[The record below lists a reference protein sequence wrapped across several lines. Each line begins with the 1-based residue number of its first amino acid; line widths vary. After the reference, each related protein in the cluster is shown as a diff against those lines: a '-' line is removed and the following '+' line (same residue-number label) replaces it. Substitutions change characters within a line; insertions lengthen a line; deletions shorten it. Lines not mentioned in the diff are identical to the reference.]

1 MKYPSYAWAWKLSIA
16 IQGVTYYWLTVD
28 RLNDWV
34 IVTEECIEWFTDQ
47 LLDWSWLSDWLMC
60 DTSSCTEADHL
71 PIAVIVPVCMA
82 ALLLFVVA
90 AVLIVVITARKWRR
104 SKTAFS
110 DILFQENPYLSQ
122 DYIKKERLLPP
133 DPMEFPRT
141 RLHLLNRVLGKLLLC
156 FLVVDVLSL
165 LCLQVVIVVVV
176 LLQVFIVVML
186 LFLSWCCCR
195 LSSLLCSCS
204 CVTCF
209 VRVQINE
216 HYFLLKVRTMMV
228 ALESKGPYY

>member
-1 MKYPSYAWAWKLSIA
+1 
-16 IQGVTYYWLTVD
+16 
-28 RLNDWV
+28 V
-34 IVTEECIEWFTDQ
+34 IP
-47 LLDWSWLSDWLMC
+47 
-60 DTSSCTEADHL
+60 SSCTEHDHL

-165 LCLQVVIVVVV
+165 LCLRVVIVV
-176 LLQVFIVVML
+176 LQVFIVVML

-195 LSSLLCSCS
+195 LSSYCCRFSLLSCCFCCGVVAGCRHC
-204 CVTCF
+204 CVL
-209 VRVQINE
+209 VLHV
-216 HYFLLKVRTMMV
+216 L
-228 ALESKGPYY
+228 